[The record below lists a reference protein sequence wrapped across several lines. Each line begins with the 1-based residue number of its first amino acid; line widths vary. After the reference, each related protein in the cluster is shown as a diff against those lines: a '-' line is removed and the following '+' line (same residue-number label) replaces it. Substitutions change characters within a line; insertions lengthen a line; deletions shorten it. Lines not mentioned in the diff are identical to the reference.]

1 MHVVM
6 RDERT
11 VLVKCR
17 HEYES
22 WLVVFI
28 RQFFLGGGCE
38 YIINRLHP
46 RLQPVFGYTVL
57 GTRVI

>member
-28 RQFFLGGGCE
+28 RQFFFGGGAVSTVSIV
-38 YIINRLHP
+38 YIPDFSRCL
-46 RLQPVFGYTVL
+46 
-57 GTRVI
+57 VILYSEHV